1 MLEMLDRMRDGK
13 NRRTMKWKLQ
23 SKYESNHGPGRH
35 DPKPNG
41 PEDQKQTKNRGG
53 PPLWPTCPA
62 LSGLLAGQLDQR
74 CLSAVPAAAAAV
86 ALSCGFWL
94 QLHLALLFGFLFF
107 CASAFP
113 FYFCRHLA
121 LTIGQGVLPVCF
133 LCSRHVLVLLKN
145 ISTYAL
151 CERVCVLCIV
161 VVQ

>member
-1 MLEMLDRMRDGK
+1 MEKPAVQIWIKPWPRQARPK
-13 NRRTMKWKLQ
+13 TKWARRPETDEEPRRASFMA
-23 SKYESNHGPGRH
+23 NMPRTFRPFGR
-35 DPKPNG
+35 PTG
-41 PEDQKQTKNRGG
+41 PEMSVCCSCCCCGCCIV
-53 PPLWPTCPA
+53 LW
-62 LSGLLAGQLDQR
+62 LL
-74 CLSAVPAAAAAV
+74 AAV
-86 ALSCGFWL
+86 ALGAAIWVFI
-94 QLHLALLFGFLFF
+94 F